1 MDLSWVEELRKEREM
16 IESEYASLGQKI
28 QELEARRKMLRERAI
43 YLEGVLDAVKKIQED
58 TQASETK
65 QEGN

>member
-16 IESEYASLGQKI
+16 IESEYALLGQKI

>member
-1 MDLSWVEELRKEREM
+1 MDLSWVEELKREREM

-43 YLEGVLDAVKKIQED
+43 YLEGVLDAVKKIQEE
-58 TQASETK
+58 TQANETS
-65 QEGN
+65 QESN